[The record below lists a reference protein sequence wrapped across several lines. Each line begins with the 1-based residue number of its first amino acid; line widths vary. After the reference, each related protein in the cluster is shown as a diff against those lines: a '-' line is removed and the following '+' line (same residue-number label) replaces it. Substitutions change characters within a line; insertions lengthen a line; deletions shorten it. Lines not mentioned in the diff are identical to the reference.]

1 MSITAKQ
8 LQSLKD
14 NNANTLVGRLD
25 ISNIFRLA
33 MERVA
38 SAFVAMD
45 NAECRDLVLSETNL
59 EAWNALVESLPE
71 EEAEDE
77 TGVSTEAEEG
87 VSKGF
92 KY

>member
-8 LQSLKD
+8 LQSLKA
-14 NNANTLVGRLD
+14 NYANTLVGRLD

-45 NAECRDLVLSETNL
+45 DAEFRDLVLSETNL

-77 TGVSTEAEEG
+77 TGVSTEAEES

-92 KY
+92 K